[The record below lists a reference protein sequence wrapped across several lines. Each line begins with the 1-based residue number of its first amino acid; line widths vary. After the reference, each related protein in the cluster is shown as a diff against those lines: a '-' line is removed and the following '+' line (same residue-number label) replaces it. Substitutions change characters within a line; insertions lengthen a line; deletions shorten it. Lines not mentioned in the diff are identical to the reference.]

1 METEVLSK
9 FKYEI
14 SDENNS
20 DNFAIEYEILP
31 AFEKD
36 KLDPRITDIAK
47 KIAEIDAQS
56 EELNSKIDA
65 LNSEIERLTN
75 HADIFDYLVAVVSGI
90 IAGMVDSFSVGETE
104 ID

>member
-47 KIAEIDAQS
+47 K
-56 EELNSKIDA
+56 NS
-65 LNSEIERLTN
+65 
-75 HADIFDYLVAVVSGI
+75 
-90 IAGMVDSFSVGETE
+90 
-104 ID
+104 